1 MKEAPCSC
9 RVSTYWMED
18 FDSASI
24 SRMFSSPGIP
34 KTCVTPSFS
43 RHSTISSAVERD
55 CSGMRT
61 SLDGRLRRS
70 LAALCRE
77 GAGSPAE
84 SSERIRLTLLPH
96 AARWLRP
103 AFAGVNACG
112 EDGGHDSRRRYRQAD
127 QRARG

>member
-77 GAGSPAE
+77 GARMEVMTADDVTAKQISALE
-84 SSERIRLTLLPH
+84 
-96 AARWLRP
+96 A
-103 AFAGVNACG
+103 
-112 EDGGHDSRRRYRQAD
+112 RRYQAMTD
-127 QRARG
+127 ADTGTLAELFSAD